1 MTSRHRVVR
10 VARLLG
16 LGPVMLGLV
25 SGCGGSAAARIDA
38 TSATELRQAVQ
49 AIRAAVAR
57 HDQAG
62 ARAAV
67 TTLRQ
72 DIAGLETKGKLNRA
86 DARVLDTET
95 SQVLARIAQVKPATS
110 TATSTTSTGPP
121 TSAAPASSPKPR
133 PGPGPGKGKDKK
145 KGKGGGHGGH

>member
-25 SGCGGSAAARIDA
+25 SGCGGSATARIDA
-38 TSATELRQAVQ
+38 ASATELRQAVQ
-49 AIRAAVAR
+49 AIRTAVAR

-62 ARAAV
+62 ARTAV

-86 DARVLDTET
+86 DARILDAET
-95 SQVLARIAQVKPATS
+95 SQVLARIAQVRPATR
-110 TATSTTSTGPP
+110 TTSTTSTSPP
-121 TSAAPASSPKPR
+121 TTAAPAKNPKP
-133 PGPGPGKGKDKK
+133 PPDSGPGKGKDKG
-145 KGKGGGHGGH
+145 KGKGGGHGH